1 MKALCVLQD
10 AKSSWTCIFS
20 VPQLAC
26 RNAINFWVRT
36 GRLGWVIWC
45 FLLLFLCFRKRRN
58 SQSKAPSG
66 GKKKHVQAEEE
77 GSGSE
82 EAEEE
87 TPESSLQL
95 ALASGTTQ
103 RLVNIPSSS

>member
-1 MKALCVLQD
+1 M
-10 AKSSWTCIFS
+10 
-20 VPQLAC
+20 
-26 RNAINFWVRT
+26 
-36 GRLGWVIWC
+36 
-45 FLLLFLCFRKRRN
+45 
-58 SQSKAPSG
+58 
-66 GKKKHVQAEEE
+66 QAEEE

-95 ALASGTTQ
+95 ASASGTTQ